1 MPSKNFI
8 VAIELGS
15 TKITGVAG
23 QKNHDGSFTVNAVV
37 REDSTTCIRKGV
49 VYNADKTVQCITNI
63 INRLK
68 TSMKA
73 EIAQVYVGVGGQS
86 IHSVRNVLVKDL
98 ADSQQ
103 VTHELVNS
111 LMDTNRAM
119 EYKDFEI
126 LDVVTQEYKVD
137 NQFQLEPAGIECN
150 HLEGNFLNILQR
162 KRYYHNLN
170 NSFDRAGIA
179 IAEMYLAPIA
189 LADAVLTDPEKRTGC
204 MLVDLGS
211 ETTTIM
217 VFHKDVLRHLA
228 VIPLGSNNITKDIV
242 SLQMEEADA
251 EKMKLRYASAY
262 TDVNE
267 IDGTLSYSIDS
278 DRKIESRKFIE
289 IVEARV
295 QEIIQNAWYQ
305 VPVEYTDKLV
315 GGIILTGGGSNLK
328 NIEVAF
334 RNYTHVTKIRIAKFV
349 NYNIHSTNTEITAH
363 NGMMNTILGL
373 LAKGDINCAGEN
385 INEQQDIFAPTN
397 IVEKDPE
404 TEQKTTKQELP
415 ATGSGKV
422 QTAVEK
428 AKEAEEE
435 RKRQEEEEAE
445 RKRQEEEE
453 ARKRKEQEKPKG
465 PSLTSKLKKWL
476 ISFTEPDDE

>member
-49 VYNADKTVQCITNI
+49 VYNADKTVQSITNI

-68 TSMKA
+68 TSMKT

-103 VTHELVNS
+103 VTQDLVNE

-119 EYKDFEI
+119 DYKDFEI

-150 HLEGNFLNILQR
+150 HLEGNFLNIIQR
-162 KRYYHNLN
+162 KKYYHSLN
-170 NSFDRAGIA
+170 NCFDRAGVA

-189 LADAVLTDPEKRTGC
+189 LADAVLTDSEKRTGC
-204 MLVDLGS
+204 MLVDIGY
-211 ETTTIM
+211 ETTTIQ
-217 VFHKDVLRHLA
+217 VFHKNILRHLA

-262 TDVNE
+262 TETNE
-267 IDGTLSYSIDS
+267 IDGALSYSIDS

-289 IVEARV
+289 LIEARV
-295 QEIIQNAWYQ
+295 QEIVQNAWYQ
-305 VPVEYTDKLV
+305 VPVELTDKLV
-315 GGIILTGGGSNLK
+315 GGIILTGGGSNMK
-328 NIEVAF
+328 NIDVAF
-334 RNYTHVTKIRIAKFV
+334 RNHTHITKVRIAKFV
-349 NYNIHSTNTEITAH
+349 NYNIHSSNSEITVLVRISWNNRISSQLRTKH
-363 NGMMNTILGL
+363 LRMILIANSSHVL
-373 LAKGDINCAGEN
+373 PS
-385 INEQQDIFAPTN
+385 QQQA
-397 IVEKDPE
+397 
-404 TEQKTTKQELP
+404 L
-415 ATGSGKV
+415 
-422 QTAVEK
+422 
-428 AKEAEEE
+428 E
-435 RKRQEEEEAE
+435 R
-445 RKRQEEEE
+445 
-453 ARKRKEQEKPKG
+453 
-465 PSLTSKLKKWL
+465 
-476 ISFTEPDDE
+476 

>member
-68 TSMKA
+68 ASMKT

-86 IHSVRNVLVKDL
+86 IHAVRNVIVRDL

-103 VTHELVNS
+103 VTHDLVNE

-119 EYKDFEI
+119 DYKDFEI

-170 NSFDRAGIA
+170 NCFERAGIA

-189 LADAVLTDPEKRTGC
+189 LADAVLTDSEKRSGC
-204 MLVDLGS
+204 MLVDFGS
-211 ETTTIM
+211 ETTTIQ
-217 VFHKDVLRHLA
+217 VFHKNVLRHLA

-262 TDVNE
+262 TDAND
-267 IDGTLSYSIDS
+267 IDGTLFYNIDNE
-278 DRKIESRKFIE
+278 RKIESRKFIE
-289 IVEARV
+289 LVEARV
-295 QEIIQNAWYQ
+295 LEIVQNAWYQ
-305 VPVEYTDKLV
+305 VPVELTDKLV
-315 GGIILTGGGSNLK
+315 GGIIITGGGSNLK
-328 NIEVAF
+328 NIDVAF
-334 RNYTHVTKIRIAKFV
+334 RNHTHIPKVRIAKFV
-349 NYNIHSTNTEITAH
+349 NYSIHSSNSDITAH

-373 LAKGDINCAGEN
+373 LAKGEINCAGEN
-385 INEQQDIFAPTN
+385 I
-397 IVEKDPE
+397 
-404 TEQKTTKQELP
+404 TEQKDIFDPNNTPEP
-415 ATGSGKV
+415 APVEEVKPRSETPVTGSGKV

-428 AKEAEEE
+428 AEEEERKRKEAEEE
-435 RKRQEEEEAE
+435 E
-445 RKRQEEEE
+445 
-453 ARKRKEQEKPKG
+453 RKRKEAEEEERIRQEQAKPKG
-465 PSLTSKLKKWL
+465 PSLASKFMKWL
-476 ISFTEPDDE
+476 GTFTEPDE

>member
-68 TSMKA
+68 ASMKT

-86 IHSVRNVLVKDL
+86 IHSVRNMIPRDL
-98 ADSQQ
+98 ANSQQ
-103 VTHELVNS
+103 VTQDLVNE

-119 EYKDFEI
+119 DYKDFEI

-150 HLEGNFLNILQR
+150 RLEGNFLNILQR
-162 KRYYHNLN
+162 KKYYHSLN
-170 NSFDRAGIA
+170 NCFDRAGVA

-189 LADAVLTDPEKRTGC
+189 LADAVLTDSEKRSGC
-204 MLVDLGS
+204 MLVDFGS
-211 ETTTIM
+211 ETTTIQ
-217 VFHKDVLRHLA
+217 VFHKNILRHLA

-242 SLQMEEADA
+242 SLQMEETDA

-262 TDVNE
+262 TEANE

-289 IVEARV
+289 LIEARV
-295 QEIIQNAWYQ
+295 QEIVQNAWYQ
-305 VPVEYTDKLV
+305 VPVELTDKLV
-315 GGIILTGGGSNLK
+315 GGIIITGGGSNLK
-328 NIEVAF
+328 NIDVAF
-334 RNYTHVTKIRIAKFV
+334 KNHTHIPKVRIAKFV
-349 NYNIHSTNTEITAH
+349 NYNIHSSNNDIMAH

-373 LAKGDINCAGEN
+373 LAKGEINCAGEN
-385 INEQQDIFAPTN
+385 IAEQQDIFAPTN
-397 IVEKDPE
+397 APEKDSE
-404 TEQKTTKQELP
+404 TEQKPRPIEQPT
-415 ATGSGKV
+415 TGSGKV
-422 QTAVEK
+422 KTAEEK
-428 AKEAEEE
+428 AREAEEEERRRREREEEEE
-435 RKRQEEEEAE
+435 RKRKEEEE
-445 RKRQEEEE
+445 EEH
-453 ARKRKEQEKPKG
+453 KRKEKKG
-465 PSLTSKLKKWL
+465 PSITSRLMKWL
-476 ISFTEPDDE
+476 GTFTEPDE

>member
-37 REDSTTCIRKGV
+37 REDSTACIRKGV

-68 TSMKA
+68 ASMKT

-86 IHSVRNVLVKDL
+86 IHSVRNVLMKDL

-103 VTHELVNS
+103 VTQDLVNE
-111 LMDTNRAM
+111 LMDANRAM
-119 EYKDFEI
+119 DYKDFEI

-162 KRYYHNLN
+162 KKYYHSLN
-170 NSFDRAGIA
+170 NCFDRAGVA

-189 LADAVLTDPEKRTGC
+189 LADAVLTDSEKRSGC
-204 MLVDLGS
+204 MLVDFGS
-211 ETTTIM
+211 ETTTIQ
-217 VFHKDVLRHLA
+217 VFHKNILRHLA

-262 TDVNE
+262 TEPDE
-267 IDGTLSYSIDS
+267 IDGTLSYSIDNE
-278 DRKIESRKFIE
+278 RKIESRKFIE
-289 IVEARV
+289 LIEARV
-295 QEIIQNAWYQ
+295 QEIVQNAWYQ
-305 VPVEYTDKLV
+305 VPVELTDKLV
-315 GGIILTGGGSNLK
+315 GGIIITGGGSNLK
-328 NIEVAF
+328 NIDVAF
-334 RNYTHVTKIRIAKFV
+334 KNHTHVSKVRIAKFV
-349 NYNIHSTNTEITAH
+349 NYNIHSSNNDIMAH

-373 LAKGDINCAGEN
+373 LAKGEINCAGEN
-385 INEQQDIFAPTN
+385 IVEQQDIFAPKAPEKEPEAEPKPRP
-397 IVEKDPE
+397 VE
-404 TEQKTTKQELP
+404 P

-422 QTAVEK
+422 KTAEEK
-428 AKEAEEE
+428 AREAEEE
-435 RKRQEEEEAE
+435 RKKAEEEERR
-445 RKRQEEEE
+445 RKEEEE
-453 ARKRKEQEKPKG
+453 EERKRKEQEKPKG
-465 PSLTSKLKKWL
+465 PSLTSRLMKWL
-476 ISFTEPDDE
+476 GTFTEPDE

>member
-37 REDSTTCIRKGV
+37 REDSTACIRKGV

-68 TSMKA
+68 ASMKT

-103 VTHELVNS
+103 VTQDLVNA

-119 EYKDFEI
+119 DYKDFEI

-170 NSFDRAGIA
+170 NCFDRAGVA

-189 LADAVLTDPEKRTGC
+189 LADAVLTDSEKRSGC
-204 MLVDLGS
+204 MLVDFGS
-211 ETTTIM
+211 ETTTIQ
-217 VFHKDVLRHLA
+217 VFHKNILRHLA

-262 TDVNE
+262 TEANE
-267 IDGTLSYSIDS
+267 IDGSLSYSIDNE
-278 DRKIESRKFIE
+278 RKIESRKFIE
-289 IVEARV
+289 LIEARV
-295 QEIIQNAWYQ
+295 QEIVQNAWYQ
-305 VPVEYTDKLV
+305 VPVELTDKLV
-315 GGIILTGGGSNLK
+315 GGIIITGGGSNLK
-328 NIEVAF
+328 NIDVAF
-334 RNYTHVTKIRIAKFV
+334 KNHTHISKVRIAKFV
-349 NYNIHSTNTEITAH
+349 NYNIHSSNNDIMAH

-373 LAKGDINCAGEN
+373 LAKGEINCAGEN
-385 INEQQDIFAPTN
+385 IVEQQDIFAPKAP
-397 IVEKDPE
+397 EKEPE
-404 TEQKTTKQELP
+404 NEQKPVRPAEP

-422 QTAVEK
+422 KTAEEK
-428 AKEAEEE
+428 AREAAAEEEERRRKEEEE
-435 RKRQEEEEAE
+435 RKRKEEEE
-445 RKRQEEEE
+445 EEE
-453 ARKRKEQEKPKG
+453 RKRKEKKG
-465 PSLTSKLKKWL
+465 PSLTSRLMKWL
-476 ISFTEPDDE
+476 GTFTEPDE

>member
-37 REDSTTCIRKGV
+37 REDSTACIRKGV

-68 TSMKA
+68 ASMKT

-103 VTHELVNS
+103 VTQDLVNA

-119 EYKDFEI
+119 DYKDFEI

-170 NSFDRAGIA
+170 NCFDRAGVA

-189 LADAVLTDPEKRTGC
+189 LADAVLTDSEKRSGC
-204 MLVDLGS
+204 MLVDFGS
-211 ETTTIM
+211 ETTTIQ
-217 VFHKDVLRHLA
+217 VFHKNILRHLA

-242 SLQMEEADA
+242 SLQMEETDA

-262 TDVNE
+262 TEPDE
-267 IDGTLSYSIDS
+267 IDGTLSYSIDNE
-278 DRKIESRKFIE
+278 RKIESRKFIE
-289 IVEARV
+289 LIEARV
-295 QEIIQNAWYQ
+295 QEIVQNAWYQ
-305 VPVEYTDKLV
+305 VPVELTDKLV
-315 GGIILTGGGSNLK
+315 GGIIITGGGSNLK
-328 NIEVAF
+328 NIDVAF
-334 RNYTHVTKIRIAKFV
+334 KNHTHVSKVRIAKFV
-349 NYNIHSTNTEITAH
+349 NYNIHSSNNDIMAH

-373 LAKGDINCAGEN
+373 LAKGEINCAGEN
-385 INEQQDIFAPTN
+385 IVEQQDIFAPKAPEKEPEAEPKPRP
-397 IVEKDPE
+397 VE
-404 TEQKTTKQELP
+404 P

-422 QTAVEK
+422 KTAEEK
-428 AKEAEEE
+428 AREAEEE
-435 RKRQEEEEAE
+435 RKKAEEEERR
-445 RKRQEEEE
+445 RKEEEE
-453 ARKRKEQEKPKG
+453 EERKRKEQEKPKG
-465 PSLTSKLKKWL
+465 PSLTSRLMKWL
-476 ISFTEPDDE
+476 GTFTEPDE

>member
-37 REDSTTCIRKGV
+37 REDSTACIRKGV

-68 TSMKA
+68 ASMKT

-86 IHSVRNVLVKDL
+86 IHSVRNVLMKDL

-103 VTHELVNS
+103 VTQDLVNE
-111 LMDTNRAM
+111 LMDANRAM
-119 EYKDFEI
+119 DYRDFEI

-162 KRYYHNLN
+162 KKYYHSLN
-170 NSFDRAGIA
+170 NCFDRAGVA

-189 LADAVLTDPEKRTGC
+189 LADAVLTDSEKRSGC
-204 MLVDLGS
+204 MLVDFGS
-211 ETTTIM
+211 ETTTIQ
-217 VFHKDVLRHLA
+217 VFHKNILRHLA

-262 TDVNE
+262 TEPDE
-267 IDGTLSYSIDS
+267 IDGTLSYSIDNE
-278 DRKIESRKFIE
+278 RKIESRKFIE
-289 IVEARV
+289 LIEARV
-295 QEIIQNAWYQ
+295 QEIVQNAWYQ
-305 VPVEYTDKLV
+305 VPVELTDKLV
-315 GGIILTGGGSNLK
+315 GGIIITGGGSNLK
-328 NIEVAF
+328 NIDVAF
-334 RNYTHVTKIRIAKFV
+334 KNHTHVSKVRIAKFV
-349 NYNIHSTNTEITAH
+349 NYNIHSSNNDIMAH

-373 LAKGDINCAGEN
+373 LAKGEINCAGEN
-385 INEQQDIFAPTN
+385 IVEQQDIFAPKAPEKESEAEPKPRT
-397 IVEKDPE
+397 VEP
-404 TEQKTTKQELP
+404 T
-415 ATGSGKV
+415 TGSGKV
-422 QTAVEK
+422 KTAEEK
-428 AKEAEEE
+428 AREAEEE
-435 RKRQEEEEAE
+435 RKKAEEEERR
-445 RKRQEEEE
+445 RKEEEE
-453 ARKRKEQEKPKG
+453 EERKRKEQEKPKA
-465 PSLTSKLKKWL
+465 PSLTSRLMKWL
-476 ISFTEPDDE
+476 GTFTEPDE

>member
-37 REDSTTCIRKGV
+37 REDSTACIRKGV

-68 TSMKA
+68 ASMKT

-86 IHSVRNVLVKDL
+86 IHSVRNVLVKEL

-103 VTHELVNS
+103 VTQDLVNA

-119 EYKDFEI
+119 DYKDFEI

-170 NSFDRAGIA
+170 NCFDRAGVA

-189 LADAVLTDPEKRTGC
+189 LADAVLTDSEKRSGC
-204 MLVDLGS
+204 MLVDFGS
-211 ETTTIM
+211 ETTTIQ
-217 VFHKDVLRHLA
+217 VFHKNILRHLA

-262 TDVNE
+262 TDPNE
-267 IDGTLSYSIDS
+267 IDGTLSYNIDS
-278 DRKIESRKFIE
+278 ERIIESRKFIE
-289 IVEARV
+289 LIEARV
-295 QEIIQNAWYQ
+295 QEIVQNAWYQ
-305 VPVEYTDKLV
+305 VPVELTDKLV
-315 GGIILTGGGSNLK
+315 GGIIITGGGSNLK
-328 NIEVAF
+328 NIDVAF
-334 RNYTHVTKIRIAKFV
+334 KNHTHVSKVRIAKFV
-349 NYNIHSTNTEITAH
+349 NYNIHSSNNDIMAH

-373 LAKGDINCAGEN
+373 LAKARTSLSRRTSLLLKTLLRKSLKLKSHALLSLQPALERCRQPQRRLARLKRNVRRLRKKSVSAG
-385 INEQQDIFAPTN
+385 
-397 IVEKDPE
+397 K
-404 TEQKTTKQELP
+404 K
-415 ATGSGKV
+415 
-422 QTAVEK
+422 
-428 AKEAEEE
+428 
-435 RKRQEEEEAE
+435 RKRSASVRN
-445 RKRQEEEE
+445 RK
-453 ARKRKEQEKPKG
+453 
-465 PSLTSKLKKWL
+465 SLRVLHSPHA
-476 ISFTEPDDE
+476 S

>member
-267 IDGTLSYSIDS
+267 IDGTLSYSIDNE
-278 DRKIESRKFIE
+278 RKIESRKFIE

-295 QEIIQNAWYQ
+295 QEIVQNAWYQ

-334 RNYTHVTKIRIAKFV
+334 RNYTHVNKIRIAKFV
-349 NYNIHSTNTEITAH
+349 NYNIHSTNSEITAH

-373 LAKGDINCAGEN
+373 LAKGEINCAGEN

-397 IVEKDPE
+397 IVEKEPE
-404 TEQKTTKQELP
+404 TEQKQRQTEQP

-445 RKRQEEEE
+445 RKRKEEE
-453 ARKRKEQEKPKG
+453 AERKRKEQEKPKG
-465 PSLTSKLKKWL
+465 PSLASKFMKWL
-476 ISFTEPDDE
+476 GTFTEPDDE

>member
-63 INRLK
+63 ITRLK
-68 TSMKA
+68 ASMKT

-86 IHSVRNVLVKDL
+86 IHSVRNVIVRDL

-103 VTHELVNS
+103 VTQDLVNE

-119 EYKDFEI
+119 DYKDFEI

-150 HLEGNFLNILQR
+150 HIEGNFLNILQR

-170 NSFDRAGIA
+170 NCFDRAGVA

-189 LADAVLTDPEKRTGC
+189 LADAVLTDSEKRSGC
-204 MLVDLGS
+204 MLVDFGS
-211 ETTTIM
+211 ETTTIQ
-217 VFHKDVLRHLA
+217 VFHKNILRHLA

-242 SLQMEEADA
+242 SLQMEETDA
-251 EKMKLRYASAY
+251 EKMKLRYASAH
-262 TDVNE
+262 TEPND
-267 IDGTLSYSIDS
+267 IDGALSYSIDN

-289 IVEARV
+289 LIEARV
-295 QEIIQNAWYQ
+295 QEIVQNAWYQ
-305 VPVEYTDKLV
+305 VPNELTEKLV
-315 GGIILTGGGSNLK
+315 GGIIITGGGSNLK
-328 NIEVAF
+328 NIDLAF
-334 RNYTHVTKIRIAKFV
+334 RNHTHISKVRIAKFV
-349 NYNIHSTNTEITAH
+349 NYNIHSSNSDIMAH

-373 LAKGDINCAGEN
+373 LAKGEINCAGEN
-385 INEQQDIFAPTN
+385 IVEQQDMFAPKAP
-397 IVEKDPE
+397 EKEPE
-404 TEQKTTKQELP
+404 TEQKTRAVEPTP
-415 ATGSGKV
+415 GSGKV
-422 QTAVEK
+422 QTANEK
-428 AKEAEEE
+428 AAREAAEEEERRRKEEEE
-435 RKRQEEEEAE
+435 RKRREEEE
-445 RKRQEEEE
+445 EEE
-453 ARKRKEQEKPKG
+453 RKRKEKKG
-465 PSLTSKLKKWL
+465 PTLTSRLMKWL
-476 ISFTEPDDE
+476 GTFTEPDE